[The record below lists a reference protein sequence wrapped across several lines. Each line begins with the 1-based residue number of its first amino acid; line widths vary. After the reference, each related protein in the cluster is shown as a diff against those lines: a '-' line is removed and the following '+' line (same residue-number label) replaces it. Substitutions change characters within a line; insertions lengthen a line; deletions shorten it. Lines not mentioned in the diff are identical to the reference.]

1 MTSAIA
7 EAFACDRRGRPV
19 SAQPAI
25 AAVGL
30 RKRFGSVEA
39 LAGVDLEASAGTVL
53 ALLGPNGAGKTTTVR
68 ILATLLR
75 PDEGLAQIL
84 GRDVVREAAAVRRLI
99 GLSGQYAAVDG
110 FLTGGENLRM
120 IGRLYGLDR
129 RSARRRADE
138 LLERV
143 GLTAAAQRT
152 VRTYSGGMR
161 RRLDLAASLVAE
173 PAVLF
178 LDEPTTGLDPHG
190 RIDIWQLLDEL
201 RAKGRTLLL
210 TTQDMSEAERLAD
223 NILVIDEGRVIAGGT
238 VEQLTNQIGGDR
250 IEIRAVPGDDPA
262 RLAEAVAPLAT
273 GTATVD
279 PAGGRVV
286 LPVSNG
292 PAVLP
297 ELAERLA
304 SANLPVS
311 DLALRRPTLED
322 VFLALT
328 GDHRHAGAPEDDGRP
343 MATSVDGRGSS

>member
-1 MTSAIA
+1 
-7 EAFACDRRGRPV
+7 V
-19 SAQPAI
+19 SGQPAI
-25 AAVGL
+25 TAVGL

-39 LAGVDLEASAGTVL
+39 LAGIDLEASAGTVL

-68 ILATLLR
+68 ILTTLLR
-75 PDEGLAQIL
+75 PDEGRAQIV
-84 GRDVVREAAAVRRLI
+84 GHDVVRESAAVRRLI

-110 FLTGGENLRM
+110 FLTGRENLRM

-129 RSARRRADE
+129 RAARRRADE

-143 GLTAAAQRT
+143 GLDAAAQRT

-161 RRLDLAASLVAE
+161 RRLDLAASLIAE

-190 RIDIWQLLDEL
+190 RIGIWQLLDEL

-210 TTQDMSEAERLAD
+210 TAQDMSEAERLAD
-223 NILVIDEGRVIAGGT
+223 NILVIDEGRVIARGT
-238 VEQLTNQIGGDR
+238 VEQLTRQIGGDR
-250 IEIRAVPGDDPA
+250 IELGAAPGDDPA
-262 RLAEAVAPLAT
+262 PLAEAVASLAA

-279 PAGGRVV
+279 RAAGRVV
-286 LPVSNG
+286 LPVSDG

-297 ELAERLA
+297 ELAERLVA
-304 SANLPVS
+304 ANLRVS

-328 GDHRHAGAPEDDGRP
+328 GDHRHPGATADGDGRP
-343 MATSVDGRGSS
+343 TATSIDGRGSS

>member
-1 MTSAIA
+1 L
-7 EAFACDRRGRPV
+7 
-19 SAQPAI
+19 SAQLAI
-25 AAVGL
+25 TAVGL

-75 PDEGLAQIL
+75 PDEGRAQIV
-84 GRDVVREAAAVRRLI
+84 GHDVVREAAAVRRLI

-110 FLTGGENLRM
+110 CLTGRENLRM

-143 GLTAAAQRT
+143 GLAAAAQRT
-152 VRTYSGGMR
+152 ARSYSGGMR

-190 RIDIWQLLDEL
+190 RIGMWQLLDEL

-223 NILVIDEGRVIAGGT
+223 KILVIDDGRVIAGGT
-238 VEQLTNQIGGDR
+238 VEQLKRQIGGDR
-250 IEIRAVPGDDPA
+250 IELAAAAGAEAA
-262 RLAEAVAPLAT
+262 RLAEAVASLAA

-279 PAGGRVV
+279 RAAGRVV
-286 LPVSNG
+286 LPVSDG
-292 PAVLP
+292 PSVLP
-297 ELAERLA
+297 DLAERLA
-304 SANLPVS
+304 AANLRVT

-328 GDHRHAGAPEDDGRP
+328 DGHRQAGSCAEEDGRP
-343 MATSVDGRGSS
+343 PITSMDGRGSS

>member
-1 MTSAIA
+1 LSGQCAI
-7 EAFACDRRGRPV
+7 
-19 SAQPAI
+19 S
-25 AAVGL
+25 AVGL
-30 RKRFGSVEA
+30 RKRFGSIEA

-75 PDEGLAQIL
+75 PDEGRAHIL

-110 FLTGGENLRM
+110 FLTGRENLRV

-129 RSARRRADE
+129 RAARRRADE

-143 GLTAAAQRT
+143 GLAAAAQRT

-173 PAVLF
+173 PAVVF

-190 RIDIWQLLDEL
+190 RIRIWQLLDEL
-201 RAKGRTLLL
+201 RSKGRTLLL

-223 NILVIDEGRVIAGGT
+223 SILVIDDGCVIAGGT
-238 VEQLTNQIGGDR
+238 VEELQRQIGGDR
-250 IEIRAVPGDDPA
+250 IELAAAPGDDPA
-262 RLAEAVAPLAT
+262 RLADAVASLAA

-279 PAGGRVV
+279 RAAGRVV
-286 LPVSNG
+286 VPVADGAS
-292 PAVLP
+292 VLP

-304 SANLPVS
+304 AANLRVG

-328 GDHRHAGAPEDDGRP
+328 GDHRHAGATAEGDGRP
-343 MATSVDGRGSS
+343 TAISLDGRGSL